1 MPEPTNWVL
10 YASNE
15 EAWTSM
21 LADCAKAEKSIVLE
35 QFIFINDEF
44 GQRLID
50 VCAERA
56 KAGVKVRFLWDAAGS
71 FSFWGSNIADD
82 LKAKGI
88 ELLFWK
94 TLIPSYFTV
103 PNFRSWYLRNHR
115 RTLVIDGKVGYTGS
129 ICVSDS
135 MKNWRDTNVRL
146 EGAVA
151 EEMRNAFER
160 MWLRSKKAK
169 NIPRRRFARDGEFKY
184 ITNYP
189 SPGRRH
195 IYSELVEAV
204 RNATKYIY
212 ITTPYFVPTHRLLRV
227 IKLAAHRGVDV
238 RIILPERTDHYP
250 TLDIAARSYFLT
262 LLESG
267 ARIFL
272 YQGNVIHSKTAVI
285 DGDWATVGSMN
296 LDSASLLYNFE
307 ANIVSNNS
315 KFAEELE
322 AHFVHDLKRIE
333 GDDAQRMARQ
343 VLLGKD
349 PGIFDTDR
357 EQVLIASSALFELY
371 PTRTTFSLRPNTK
384 RR

>member
-1 MPEPTNWVL
+1 MPEPTNWAL

-15 EAWTSM
+15 EAWASM
-21 LADCAKAEKSIVLE
+21 LADCAKAERSIVLE
-35 QFIFINDEF
+35 QFIFLNDEL

-56 KAGVKVRFLWDAAGS
+56 KAGVEVRFLWDAAGS
-71 FSFWGSNIADD
+71 FTFWGSNIAED

-88 ELLFWK
+88 QLLFWK

-115 RTLVIDGKVGYTGS
+115 RTLVIDQRVGYTGS

-146 EGAVA
+146 EGSVA
-151 EEMRNAFER
+151 GEMHNAFER
-160 MWLRSKKAK
+160 MWKRATKAK
-169 NIPRRRFARDGEFKY
+169 DLPRRKFARDGEFKY

-195 IYSELVEAV
+195 IYSELIEAL
-204 RNATKYIY
+204 RNARKYVY

-238 RIILPERTDHYP
+238 RVILPERTDHYP
-250 TLDIAARSYFLT
+250 TMDLAARSYFQT

-272 YQGNVIHSKTAVI
+272 YKGNVIHSKTAVI

-296 LDSASLLYNFE
+296 LDSVSLLYNFE
-307 ANIVSNNS
+307 ANVVSNNS
-315 KFAEELE
+315 KFAEELA
-322 AHFVHDLKRIE
+322 AHFVHDLQESKEVTLKEWQSRFFLERIPE
-333 GDDAQRMARQ
+333 
-343 VLLGKD
+343 
-349 PGIFDTDR
+349 F
-357 EQVLIASSALFELY
+357 LIRIVSRFL
-371 PTRTTFSLRPNTK
+371 
-384 RR
+384 